1 MVMHRRS
8 SMLTDS
14 RWYEVVEVGHKSAGS
29 AHNSVRRACTSGQV
43 DKVKRRRSSVLTT
56 SVEGYIMAR
65 ASQA

>member
-43 DKVKRRRSSVLTT
+43 DKVKR
-56 SVEGYIMAR
+56 
-65 ASQA
+65 